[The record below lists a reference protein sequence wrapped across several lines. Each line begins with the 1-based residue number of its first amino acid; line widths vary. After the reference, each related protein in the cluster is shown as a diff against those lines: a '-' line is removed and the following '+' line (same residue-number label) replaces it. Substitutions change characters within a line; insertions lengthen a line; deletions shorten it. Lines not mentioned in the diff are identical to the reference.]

1 MNAKLQE
8 LQNQFIQDQKN
19 YIAVFY
25 APNSAIKI
33 TMNGKFEIIEFEIN
47 KDLSINQIETMLP
60 PLLNEAILKNSEYI
74 QQLVKK
80 IQEKISIQNK

>member
-19 YIAVFY
+19 YNAVFY
-25 APNSAIKI
+25 TPNSAIKI